1 MTSPSSSRRSTLERA
16 WNLVPVLRQP
26 TFTAIDL
33 VRSYDAL
40 LDLWFVDEEKRN
52 DPRGGVDAEG
62 RYDLVAET
70 EASTS
75 VATVASANSID
86 VCRNLQVICFL
97 LLELSVLDPSQ
108 AAVVATSLERATR
121 ILQYLRMI
129 GSGVESSEFTDSVLE
144 DLRVESTSKSIH
156 NDGCLRYRWSLSSAS
171 IGAVS
176 IVMDRA
182 ALAAEADELWRMAH
196 TPVPNEEDL

>member
-1 MTSPSSSRRSTLERA
+1 MPSRRSTLERA

-52 DPRGGVDAEG
+52 DPRGVDAAG

-70 EASTS
+70 E

-97 LLELSVLDPSQ
+97 LLELSVLDPIQ
-108 AAVVATSLERATR
+108 EAVVATCLERATR
-121 ILQYLRMI
+121 ILQYLRTI
-129 GSGVESSEFTDSVLE
+129 GSGVESSEITDSVLE
-144 DLRVESTSKSIH
+144 DVRVESTSKIIYGG
-156 NDGCLRYRWSLSSAS
+156 GCLRYRWSLSSAS
-171 IGAVS
+171 IGVVS

-196 TPVPNEEDL
+196 TPVPNEEDG

>member
-1 MTSPSSSRRSTLERA
+1 MTSRRSSLERA

-40 LDLWFVDEEKRN
+40 LGLWFVDEEKRN
-52 DPRGGVDAEG
+52 DPRGADAAG

-121 ILQYLRMI
+121 ILQYLRTR
-129 GSGVESSEFTDSVLE
+129 GSGVESSEITDSVLE
-144 DLRVESTSKSIH
+144 DLRVESTSKSIYGG
-156 NDGCLRYRWSLSSAS
+156 GCLRFRWSLSSAS

-176 IVMDRA
+176 IGMDRS
-182 ALAAEADELWRMAH
+182 ALAAEAEELWRMAH
-196 TPVPNEEDL
+196 TPVPNEEDG

>member
-40 LDLWFVDEEKRN
+40 LDLWIVDEEKRN
-52 DPRGGVDAEG
+52 GPRGGVDAAG
-62 RYDLVAET
+62 RYDLVADT

-97 LLELSVLDPSQ
+97 LLELRVLDPSQ

-121 ILQYLRMI
+121 LLQYLRTR
-129 GSGVESSEFTDSVLE
+129 GSGVESSEITDSVME
-144 DLRVESTSKSIH
+144 DLRVESTSKSIYGG
-156 NDGCLRYRWSLSSAS
+156 GCLRYRWSLSSGS
-171 IGAVS
+171 IGVVS
-176 IVMDRA
+176 LVMDRS